1 MSDLYHGSSDSFE
14 FVTQCYFDYAN
25 EVICR
30 RALPDLRDGQKKV
43 SRRIIY
49 SAYMN
54 KKPTM
59 QKCIPFV
66 SDAIKLHPHG
76 DSAVYGSFTLMTD
89 ENGSCNMPMF
99 EALGNLGKV
108 WSTKTPADMRYPKA
122 KVGKNMEDFFKDK
135 EVMHL
140 EPAEEGEG
148 MEPKVLN
155 AIYPIVL
162 VNGTMGIAVSVGTK
176 IPSFN
181 FGDVVDLTI
190 KYLENG
196 KLEVTDVIVPDFPTG
211 GVLVRNDEEL
221 AKIMATGKGKL
232 KIRAKVEV
240 VGNQILVKEVPY
252 GKTVEGIVN
261 LIKKAGIREISSVSN
276 TVGRNSPAFVTID
289 CRSKKVVDYV
299 LKELYRRNILQNI
312 YASNIVVTEDE
323 VPYILGVHNI
333 IKRWCAWRVSVLN
346 EKFNKAL
353 ADIAGEVTTLDYFT
367 RLISNPE
374 WKDTYVAKATHE
386 GKTSANGYLHE
397 IFEDIPEDVC
407 EWIRGRAISAFHNG
421 GRYTKRLEELL
432 ESKDFYERSLKYP
445 EEYII
450 NELKELKESKAGE
463 YDRKTQVTYTDYKF
477 SKIAESDEIED
488 ESFCV
493 WTLMESGFLRKTRD
507 WYGTESEKDKVLCQ
521 FEGQA
526 NSILIGFDNFGRVLR
541 VPGKEI
547 EYTESGDSG
556 VYLPRYFEANFQ
568 EDYRV
573 LYMGLLDGKTRTLLY
588 RDGYIGFFDTA
599 EYYGKKL
606 IKVVSKGV
614 SLAVG
619 DKLLQVYEDGELPQM
634 IAVADD
640 DPDGVWKFGVI
651 ITEGIIHKSRL
662 SRTKVLDGNVNYKY
676 IRGFNGMEIYSFME
690 HPEKYMGKMRK
701 LNSEIYGD
709 SDMEEGRYLELCK
722 DIEIEE

>member
-14 FVTQCYFDYAN
+14 FVTQCYIDYAN

-54 KKPTM
+54 KKPVM

-76 DSAVYGSFTLMTD
+76 DAAVYKSFTLMTD

-99 EALGNLGKV
+99 EGLGNLGKV

-140 EPAEEGEG
+140 VPAEEGEG
-148 MEPKVLN
+148 VEPEVLN

-181 FGDVVDLTI
+181 FGDVVDLTV

-196 KLEVTDVIVPDFPTG
+196 SLGVTDVIVPDFPTG

-232 KIRAKVEV
+232 KIRAKVEI

-252 GKTVEGIVN
+252 GKTVEGIVS
-261 LIKKAGIREISSVSN
+261 LVQKAGIKEISSVSN
-276 TVGRNSPAFVTID
+276 TVGRNSEAFVTID

-299 LKELYRRNILQNI
+299 LKELYRRNILQNV
-312 YASNIVVTEDE
+312 YASNIVVTEKE
-323 VPYILGVHNI
+323 VPYILGVHDI

-346 EKFNKAL
+346 EKFTKAL
-353 ADIAGEVTTLDYFT
+353 NDIAGEMTILDYFT
-367 RLISNPE
+367 RLVSNAE
-374 WKDTYVAKATHE
+374 WRDTYVAKATRE
-386 GKTSANGYLHE
+386 GKASASGYLHE

-407 EWIRGRAISAFHNG
+407 EWIHGRAISAFHNG
-421 GRYTKRLEELL
+421 GKYAKRLEDLL
-432 ESKDFYERSLKYP
+432 NMKKEYNYNLKHP
-445 EEYII
+445 EEYMIRELT
-450 NELKELKESKAGE
+450 ELKSSKAGE
-463 YDRKTQVTYTDYKF
+463 YERKTQVTYTDYKF
-477 SKIAESDEIED
+477 SKVVDVDEIED
-488 ESFCV
+488 ESFCI
-493 WTLMESGFLRKTRD
+493 WTLMEDGFLRKTHD
-507 WYGTESEKDKVLCQ
+507 MYGASKDGEAVLCQ

-526 NSILIGFDNFGRVLR
+526 NSVLIGFDNYGRVLR
-541 VPGKEI
+541 IPGKEI
-547 EYTESGDSG
+547 NYTEYGENG

-568 EDYRV
+568 NDYRV
-573 LYMGLLDGKTRTLLY
+573 LYMSILDGTTRTLLY
-588 RDGYIGFFDTA
+588 RDGYIGYFDTA

-614 SLAVG
+614 CLAVG
-619 DKLLQVYEDGELPQM
+619 DKLLQVYEEGTVPQM
-634 IAVADD
+634 IAVADNPD
-640 DPDGVWKFGVI
+640 DVWKFGVI
-651 ITEGIIHKSRL
+651 TTDNVNHKSRL

-676 IRGFNGMEIYSFME
+676 IRGFNGMEIYSFMD
-690 HPEKYMGKMRK
+690 HPEKYMGRMRK
-701 LNSEIYGD
+701 LTSEIYGD
-709 SDMEEGRYLELCK
+709 SDMEEGRYLNLCK
-722 DIEIEE
+722 DLEVVE

>member
-196 KLEVTDVIVPDFPTG
+196 KLEVMDVIVPDFPTG

-323 VPYILGVHNI
+323 VPYILGVHDI

-374 WKDTYVAKATHE
+374 WKDTYIAKATHE

-619 DKLLQVYEDGELPQM
+619 DKLLQVYEDDELPQM
-634 IAVADD
+634 IAVAD

-651 ITEGIIHKSRL
+651 ITEGTIHKSRL